1 MGRHPDRAHAGP
13 LARSSVA
20 GRRHEARAR
29 RPRRAGAELLVRLR
43 ASPVLARARA
53 RGRAACDIPRLDRAI
68 PRARSGACA
77 LRARSSDL
85 GTGRGRVDPM
95 KGAATAPQI
104 EVLAV
109 ERFRLVIPELAGL
122 LVDAV
127 DSGASVGFLPPLP
140 LAEAE
145 RWWRT
150 LTEDVSAGR
159 VLVLLLRVDGRAFGT
174 AQLRLAQ
181 LPNARH
187 RAEVAK
193 VLVHSSARRHG
204 YGRRLMDAVE
214 QLARDTGRRLLVLA
228 TLSGSDAERLYG
240 RLGWTR
246 VAEIPGYAAV
256 PNGLFAATTIYYKDL
271 GPVSSPPPRSA

>member
-1 MGRHPDRAHAGP
+1 
-13 LARSSVA
+13 
-20 GRRHEARAR
+20 
-29 RPRRAGAELLVRLR
+29 
-43 ASPVLARARA
+43 
-53 RGRAACDIPRLDRAI
+53 
-68 PRARSGACA
+68 
-77 LRARSSDL
+77 
-85 GTGRGRVDPM
+85 
-95 KGAATAPQI
+95 
-104 EVLAV
+104 LAV

-214 QLARDTGRRLLVLA
+214 QLARDTGRRLLVLD